1 MDRARIVPPD
11 QNDSDQ
17 ADSEYLVGT
26 IPEAYS
32 SWGWFGPCQILLTN
46 TRLLVVAAGPASEMY
61 WQPAYRRWCQS
72 LGVRRMPSIHQEP
85 LGLEGQRPLIDTPL
99 RRVTKVWT
107 KSHSLRF
114 QRADESQLFF
124 RAPLAV
130 IGETPNSTWF
140 QSMLS
145 AWGTLPLLS
154 RIPYD
159 FVFPVPWPQSVVVD
173 FLRKTALARVAR
185 A

>member
-1 MDRARIVPPD
+1 MPPD
-11 QNDSDQ
+11 QNPSNP
-17 ADSEYLVGT
+17 ADAEYLVGT

-32 SWGWFGPCQILLTN
+32 SWGWFGPSRILVTS
-46 TRLLVVAAGPASEMY
+46 TRLLVVAAGAGSEMY

-85 LGLEGQRPLIDTPL
+85 LALEGQRPLVDAPL
-99 RRVTKVWT
+99 HRVTKVWT

-114 QRADESQLFF
+114 QKDGESQLFV
-124 RAPLAV
+124 RAPLAA

-145 AWGTLPLLS
+145 VWGTFPLLS

-159 FVFPVPWPQSVVVD
+159 FAFLVPWPQSAVLD
-173 FLRKTALARVAR
+173 FLKKTALARVTR
-185 A
+185 G